1 MSELTNK
8 GGTYNLEQF
17 AGKIT
22 KRGKGIIHLTKL
34 MITLSFI
41 FALLMI
47 TLKQVKESNKQL
59 FAFAKIM
66 IIQKSLRR
74 G

>member
-1 MSELTNK
+1 MSGLTNK

-22 KRGKGIIHLTKL
+22 TRGKGIINLTKL

-41 FALLMI
+41 FALLVL
-47 TLKQVKESNKQL
+47 TLK
-59 FAFAKIM
+59 
-66 IIQKSLRR
+66 
-74 G
+74 

>member
-22 KRGKGIIHLTKL
+22 TRGKGIIHLTKL

-41 FALLMI
+41 CALLML
-47 TLKQVKESNKQL
+47 TLK
-59 FAFAKIM
+59 
-66 IIQKSLRR
+66 
-74 G
+74 